1 MVSTFL
7 YNKNRKGV
15 EIMGSPKGKPHRK
28 FTQEEKLSYIA
39 GFQAAHISQSR
50 FAKEHGLNVSV
61 FRRWLQEYA
70 EQGEE
75 GLASHRN
82 RCGNRYAALHT
93 SKTLDEMGQL
103 QLRMAKLE
111 ADVAR
116 LKKGYQVKGSGSR
129 KEFVT
134 GSGRSFRSSK
144 I

>member
-1 MVSTFL
+1 
-7 YNKNRKGV
+7 
-15 EIMGSPKGKPHRK
+15 MGAPKGKPHRK
-28 FTQEEKLSYIA
+28 FTKEEKLAYITE
-39 GFQAAHISQSR
+39 FQEAHVSQSK
-50 FAKEHGLNVSV
+50 FAKEHGLYVRM
-61 FRRWLQEYA
+61 FQRWLQEYA

-116 LKKGYQVKGSGSR
+116 LKKGYQVKGSGSQ

-134 GSGRSFRSSK
+134 GSGKSFKSSK

>member
-7 YNKNRKGV
+7 YTENMKGV
-15 EIMGSPKGKPHRK
+15 ERMGAPKGKPHRK
-28 FTQEEKLSYIA
+28 FTAEEKLTYITKC
-39 GFQAAHISQSR
+39 QESHISQSR
-50 FAKEHGLNVSV
+50 FAKEEGINVSV
-61 FRRWLQEYA
+61 LQRWMREYA
-70 EQGEE
+70 EQGIE

-111 ADVAR
+111 TDVAR
-116 LKKGYQVKGSGSR
+116 LKKGYQVKGSGSQ

-134 GSGRSFRSSK
+134 GSGKSFRSSK
-144 I
+144 N

>member
-1 MVSTFL
+1 
-7 YNKNRKGV
+7 
-15 EIMGSPKGKPHRK
+15 MGSPKGKKHRA
-28 FTQEEKLSYIA
+28 FSPEEKQKCIEGYYESRE
-39 GFQAAHISQSR
+39 SQRQYALLCGIDYSC
-50 FAKEHGLNVSV
+50 FC
-61 FRRWLQEYA
+61 RWLKAYTEEGA
-70 EQGEE
+70 E

-116 LKKGYQVKGSGSR
+116 LKKGYQVKGSGSQ

-134 GSGRSFRSSK
+134 GSGKSFKSSK

>member
-1 MVSTFL
+1 MVSTFCIME
-7 YNKNRKGV
+7 KKGD
-15 EIMGSPKGKPHRK
+15 EIMGAPKGKPHRHY
-28 FTQEEKLSYIA
+28 TAEEKLSYITA
-39 GFQAAHISQSR
+39 CQESHISQAR
-50 FAKEHGLNVSV
+50 FAKENGINASILQ
-61 FRRWLQEYA
+61 RWMKEYA
-70 EQGEE
+70 EQGVE

-82 RCGNRYAALHT
+82 RCGNRYAALHK

-116 LKKGYQVKGSGSR
+116 LKKGYLVKGSGSR

-134 GSGRSFRSSK
+134 GSGKSFRSSK

>member
-1 MVSTFL
+1 M
-7 YNKNRKGV
+7 YNEKQKGA
-15 EIMGSPKGKPHRK
+15 EIMGAPKGKPHRQY
-28 FTQEEKLSYIA
+28 TAGEKLSYITA
-39 GFQAAHISQSR
+39 YQESHISQAR
-50 FAKEHGLNVSV
+50 FAKEHGLNDSV
-61 FRRWLQEYA
+61 LRRWMKEYA
-70 EQGEE
+70 AQGEA

-93 SKTLDEMGQL
+93 SKTLDEIGQL

-116 LKKGYQVKGSGSR
+116 LKKGYQVKGSGSQ

-134 GSGRSFRSSK
+134 GSGRSFKSSK

>member
-1 MVSTFL
+1 MTHV
-7 YNKNRKGV
+7 GA
-15 EIMGSPKGKPHRK
+15 PKGKKHRV
-28 FTQEEKLSYIA
+28 FSQEEKLNYVEQFFESHKSGRQYAKDA
-39 GFQAAHISQSR
+39 GIDY
-50 FAKEHGLNVSV
+50 GCLN
-61 FRRWLQEYA
+61 RWLKAYSE
-70 EQGEE
+70 EGKE

-93 SKTLDEMGQL
+93 SKSLDELGQL

-116 LKKGYQVKGSGSR
+116 LKKGYQVKGSGSQ

-134 GSGRSFRSSK
+134 GSGKSFRSSK

>member
-1 MVSTFL
+1 
-7 YNKNRKGV
+7 
-15 EIMGSPKGKPHRK
+15 MGAPKGKPHRQY
-28 FTQEEKLSYIA
+28 TAEEKLSYITA
-39 GFQAAHISQSR
+39 YQESHISQSR
-50 FAKEHGLNVSV
+50 FAKEHGLNDSIL
-61 FRRWLQEYA
+61 RRWMREYA

-82 RCGNRYAALHT
+82 RCGNRYAALHR

-116 LKKGYQVKGSGSR
+116 LKKGYLVKGSGSQ

-134 GSGRSFRSSK
+134 GSGKSFRSSK

>member
-1 MVSTFL
+1 
-7 YNKNRKGV
+7 
-15 EIMGSPKGKPHRK
+15 MGAPKGKKHRN
-28 FTQEEKLSYIA
+28 FSQEEKINYVEQFFESHKSGRQY
-39 GFQAAHISQSR
+39 
-50 FAKEHGLNVSV
+50 AKDSGIDYGC
-61 FRRWLQEYA
+61 FCRWLKAYNQE
-70 EQGEE
+70 GEE

-93 SKTLDEMGQL
+93 SKSLDEMGQL

-134 GSGRSFRSSK
+134 GSGKSFKSSK

>member
-1 MVSTFL
+1 M
-7 YNKNRKGV
+7 
-15 EIMGSPKGKPHRK
+15 
-28 FTQEEKLSYIA
+28 
-39 GFQAAHISQSR
+39 FQ
-50 FAKEHGLNVSV
+50 
-61 FRRWLQEYA
+61 RWLQEYA

-116 LKKGYQVKGSGSR
+116 LKKGYQVKGSGSQ

-134 GSGRSFRSSK
+134 GNGRSFKSSK

>member
-7 YNKNRKGV
+7 YNKNRKGA
-15 EIMGSPKGKPHRK
+15 ESMGAPKGKPHRK
-28 FTQEEKLSYIA
+28 FTQEEKLAYIA
-39 GFQAAHISQSR
+39 EFQDVHISQSR
-50 FAKEHGLNVSV
+50 FAKEHELNLSM
-61 FRRWLQEYA
+61 FKRWMKEYA
-70 EQGEE
+70 EQGEA

-116 LKKGYQVKGSGSR
+116 LKKGYLVKGSGSQ

-134 GSGRSFRSSK
+134 GSGKSFRSSK